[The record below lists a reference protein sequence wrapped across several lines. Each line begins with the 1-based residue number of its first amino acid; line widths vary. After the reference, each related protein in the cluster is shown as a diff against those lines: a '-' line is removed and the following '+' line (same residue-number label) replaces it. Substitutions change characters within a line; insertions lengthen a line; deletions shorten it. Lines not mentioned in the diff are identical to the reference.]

1 MSAMRMVWLKRR
13 ICGAVVPEFGQEEK
27 EQKSENF
34 AGVKENGLLI
44 AVGIMVIFFVF
55 FLSLSR

>member
-1 MSAMRMVWLKRR
+1 ME
-13 ICGAVVPEFGQEEK
+13 EFGQEEK